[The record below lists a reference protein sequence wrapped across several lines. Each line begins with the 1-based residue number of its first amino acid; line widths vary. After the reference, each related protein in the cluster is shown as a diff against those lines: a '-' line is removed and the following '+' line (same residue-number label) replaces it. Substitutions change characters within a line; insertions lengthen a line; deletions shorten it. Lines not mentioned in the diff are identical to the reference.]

1 MKPKEKY
8 CYITTLSS
16 FDYLPGVLV
25 LAESLRNV
33 KSQYNLVVVLTGVEK
48 DKYRIITTLD
58 QNKISYIEFD
68 ATLSI
73 PNEVISTNIRLGKE
87 RWNNTFQK
95 LFMFNMTEYEK
106 MVYMDCDMM
115 VLKNIDHLF
124 SKPHLSAVVDAASY
138 PGNEHRRN
146 FNSGIMVIEPEE
158 CLAEK
163 IFDVIANEKLKNK
176 AIGDQ
181 DLLQLYYSNWRE
193 SEELHLDEGYNLFFD
208 YVDYYVRKFG
218 YKIDKNIY
226 VVHFCRAEKPWNP
239 IKYEL
244 VSALF
249 RHLLKMQ
256 TSQLKIY
263 LKYREKLKRVYR

>member
-1 MKPKEKY
+1 MRTKEEY

-33 KSQYNLVVVLTGVEK
+33 KSQYNLVVVLIGVEK
-48 DKYRIITTLD
+48 DKNRIVAALD
-58 QNKISYIEFD
+58 HNRISHIEFN
-68 ATLSI
+68 AALSI
-73 PNEVISTNIRLGKE
+73 PNEVISTNIRQGKE
-87 RWNNTFQK
+87 RWNKTFQK
-95 LFMFNMTEYEK
+95 LFMFNMTEYKK
-106 MVYMDCDMM
+106 MVYMDCDMI

-138 PGNEHRRN
+138 PGNEHRVN
-146 FNSGIMVIEPEE
+146 FNSGIIIIEPEE

-163 IFDVIANEKLKNK
+163 IFDVISNESLKNK

-193 SEELHLDEGYNLFFD
+193 SKELHLDEGYNLFFD
-208 YVDYYVRKFG
+208 YVDYYVRKLG

-226 VVHFCRAEKPWNP
+226 VVHFCREEKPWNP

-249 RHLLKMQ
+249 RHLLKLE
-256 TSQLKIY
+256 TSQLRIY
-263 LKYREKLKRVYR
+263 LKYRAILKRVYR

>member
-1 MKPKEKY
+1 MRPKEEY

-33 KSQYNLVVVLTGVEK
+33 KSQYNLVVVLIGVEK
-48 DKYRIITTLD
+48 DKNRIVAALD
-58 QNKISYIEFD
+58 HNRISHIEFN
-68 ATLSI
+68 AALSI
-73 PNEVISTNIRLGKE
+73 PNEVISTNIRQGKE
-87 RWNNTFQK
+87 RWNKTFQK
-95 LFMFNMTEYEK
+95 LFMFNMTEYKK
-106 MVYMDCDMM
+106 MVYMDCDMI

-138 PGNEHRRN
+138 PGNEHRVN
-146 FNSGIMVIEPEE
+146 FNSGIIIIEPEE

-163 IFDVIANEKLKNK
+163 IFDVISNESLKNK

-193 SEELHLDEGYNLFFD
+193 SKELHLDEGYNLFFD
-208 YVDYYVRKFG
+208 YVDYYVRKLG

-226 VVHFCRAEKPWNP
+226 VVHFCREEKPWNP

-249 RHLLKMQ
+249 RHLLKLE
-256 TSQLKIY
+256 TSQLRIY
-263 LKYREKLKRVYR
+263 LKYRAILKRVYR